1 MSKSELITMLAQL
14 PDGDARL
21 DAVGAVITGNAKSA
35 PASVKLWKMGDACR
49 EIGFSRVTLWRL
61 IQEKRISTV
70 EVRRGSLR
78 IPDAEIRRF
87 VSGERNS

>member
-1 MSKSELITMLAQL
+1 MSKSDLITLLAQL

-21 DAVGAVITGNAKSA
+21 DAVGAAITGDKKAA
-35 PASVKLWKMGDACR
+35 AGSVKLWKMGEACR

-61 IQEKRISTV
+61 VQEKRIGTV
-70 EVRRGSLR
+70 EVRKGSLR

-87 VSGERNS
+87 VSGGVN

>member
-35 PASVKLWKMGDACR
+35 PASVKLWKMGEACQ

-61 IQEKRISTV
+61 IQEKRIGTI
-70 EVRRGSLR
+70 EVRKGSLR

-87 VSGERNS
+87 VGSV

>member
-1 MSKSELITMLAQL
+1 MSKSELITLLAQL

-21 DAVGAVITGNAKSA
+21 DAVGAAINGGTKSA
-35 PASVKLWKMGDACR
+35 PVSVKLWKMGDACR

-61 IQEKRISTV
+61 IQEKRIGTV
-70 EVRRGSLR
+70 EVRKGSLR

-87 VSGERNS
+87 VGAA